1 MRKNLWIRLLT
12 LCLALI
18 CTVGVVASAAG
29 NGDRNGDN
37 VVNVWDLQMVKDGSD
52 EDKATVLSAL
62 LGGGDEL
69 HPNADGQYEI
79 WSMLGI
85 HNLIRKAKSGASFKL
100 MADIDLSG
108 YAWKPLSFYGQFD
121 GAGHTISNVNI
132 TEDVQLSSSRAMGF
146 FASLFQY
153 KDGGESVQSQVKNL
167 HLENVNLTAAANTEY
182 LGLLA
187 GTNKGIITNC
197 TATGSI
203 TDTRTQLPADT
214 YVGALVGCNE
224 NTTPAGRL
232 EKGTDLLTATAGTA
246 NSEDAVEGIS
256 AKLAVFLAELSYPET
271 AQAKPP
277 RTLGGIAGYSA
288 PANIDQSMLW
298 QDITGSIAY
307 KSETEQARRN
317 AVVDKMRTMG
327 TVKWTASETVASLK
341 TSGGPTSTHSNLY
354 VPGYTYTGMPYVAS
368 YNGSYERFLSKM
380 QQDKDGDERYVTV
393 FGLEDGTVSNGVATG
408 VVRYLGNNCSMAVG
422 WAWAQISPSH
432 VSNTQ
437 NGAVGNSAY
446 TMVPNEYTT
455 SVRGVRAVGN
465 YQTLPTSGKYTDAAD
480 AQDTIELIQLNG
492 GASGMAEYYAQASRG
507 DALVFVDKVYNE
519 ATDSYSND
527 GAHAR
532 LLAADP
538 VIIRNY
544 QTAIDLDKSYV
555 ITHEQGDGLYDNA
568 TLTIKDIHNH
578 GGGES
583 CEDCEK
589 YGQYTVKASSWRI
602 DHKYS
607 LNLLLSQEGYTA
619 AEKAGLVPG
628 SGFGYVPVTIPAFS
642 VEGALNAPYYNEYKG
657 GIENHPVAWPNTGWY
672 YSNYLVTSVTMV
684 IKDAQNNEVYNKT
697 EFATLD
703 GKISQFSTI
712 KLERDFPDA
721 AAVLSPGQTYTV
733 TLKATASTGKVT
745 TIAENVQ
752 FTTPAAS

>member
-1 MRKNLWIRLLT
+1 MRKNLWIRLLA
-12 LCLALI
+12 LCLALV

-29 NGDRNGDN
+29 SGDRNGDN
-37 VVNVWDLQMVKDGSD
+37 VVNVWDLQMVKNGTH
-52 EDKATVLSAL
+52 EEKATVLSAL

-85 HNLIRKAKSGASFKL
+85 QNMISKAKNGASFKL
-100 MADIDLSG
+100 MANVDLG
-108 YAWKPLSFYGQFD
+108 GMAWRPLSLYGQFD
-121 GAGHTISNVNI
+121 GNGYTISNVNI
-132 TEDVQLSSSRAMGF
+132 TEDVKVGNVNAMGF
-146 FASLFQY
+146 FASLFPY
-153 KDGGESVQSQVKNL
+153 TEGEKTVQSQVKNL
-167 HLENVNLTAAANTEY
+167 HLENVNLTAAANTKY

-246 NSEDAVEGIS
+246 NASDAVEGIS

-271 AQAKPP
+271 PT
-277 RTLGGIAGYSA
+277 RTLGGIAGYSKD
-288 PANIDQSMLW
+288 ANIDQSMLW
-298 QDITGSIAY
+298 QDISGSVAY

-341 TSGGPTSTHSNLY
+341 TSGGPTHNHSNLY
-354 VPGYTYTGMPYVAS
+354 VQGYTYTGMPYVAS

-380 QQDKDGDERYVTV
+380 QEAKDADFRYVTET
-393 FGLEDGTVSNGVATG
+393 GLEDGSVLDGVATG

-432 VSNTQ
+432 VSNAQ

-455 SVRGVRAVGN
+455 SVRGVRAVGG
-465 YQTLPTSGKYTDAAD
+465 YQTLPTTGKYPDAAD
-480 AQDTIELIQLNG
+480 AQDTVELIQFNG
-492 GASGMAEYYAQASRG
+492 GASGMAEYYALASRG
-507 DALVFVDKVYNE
+507 DALVFVDKGYNE

-532 LLAADP
+532 MLAADP

-555 ITHEQGDGLYDNA
+555 ITHEQGDGLYDNES
-568 TLTIKDIHNH
+568 LTIKDIHNH
-578 GGGES
+578 AEGES
-583 CEDCEK
+583 CEDCET
-589 YGQYTVKASSWRI
+589 YSQYTVKATSWRI

-607 LNLLLSQEGYTA
+607 LNVLLSQEGYDA
-619 AEKAGLVPG
+619 AKKAGQVPG
-628 SGFGYVPVTIPAFS
+628 SGFGYVPVTIPAFA
-642 VEGALNAPYYNEYKG
+642 VEGALNAPYYNEYTS
-657 GIENHPVAWPNTGWY
+657 ENNYHPVVWPNDGWY

-684 IKDAQNNEVYNKT
+684 IKDAQNEEVYNRT

-703 GKISQFSTI
+703 GKINQFATI
-712 KLERDFPDA
+712 KLEREFPDA
-721 AAVLSPGQTYTV
+721 AAALTPGQTYTV

-752 FTTPAAS
+752 FTYTPAES

>member
-1 MRKNLWIRLLT
+1 MRKNLWIRLLA

-85 HNLIRKAKSGASFKL
+85 QNMIRKAKTGASFKL
-100 MADIDLSG
+100 MANVDLG
-108 YAWKPLSFYGQFD
+108 GMAWEPLRLYGQFD
-121 GAGHTISNVNI
+121 GNGHTISNVNI
-132 TEDVQLSSSRAMGF
+132 TEDVKVGDVYAMGF
-146 FASLFQY
+146 FASLFPY
-153 KDGGESVQSQVKNL
+153 AEGEKTLQSQVKNL
-167 HLENVNLTAAANTEY
+167 HLENVNLTAAANTKY

-256 AKLAVFLAELSYPET
+256 AKLAVFLADLSYPET
-271 AQAKPP
+271 AQSKPA
-277 RTLGGIAGYSA
+277 RTLGGIAGYSKDV
-288 PANIDQSMLW
+288 NIDTTMLW
-298 QDITGSIAY
+298 QDISGSVAY

-317 AVVDKMRTMG
+317 AVVEKMRTMG

-341 TSGGPTSTHSNLY
+341 TSGGPTSAHSNLY

-408 VVRYLGNNCSMAVG
+408 VTRYLGNNCSMAVG
-422 WAWAQISPSH
+422 WAWAQISPSQ
-432 VSNTQ
+432 VSD

-446 TMVPNEYTT
+446 TMVPNEYTAR
-455 SVRGVRAVGN
+455 VRGVQAVGG
-465 YQTLPTSGKYTDAAD
+465 YQTLPTTGKYADAAD

-492 GASGMAEYYAQASRG
+492 GASGMAEYYALASRG
-507 DALVFVDKVYNE
+507 DALVYVDKVYNE

-578 GGGES
+578 GEGES
-583 CEDCEK
+583 CEDCET
-589 YGQYTVKASSWRI
+589 YGQYTVKATSWRI

-607 LNLLLSQEGYTA
+607 LNVLLSQEGYDA
-619 AEKAGLVPG
+619 AKKDGQVPG
-628 SGFGYVPVTIPAFS
+628 CGFGYVPVTIPAFS
-642 VEGALNAPYYNEYKG
+642 VESALKAPSYSEDTGNR
-657 GIENHPVAWPNTGWY
+657 VVWPNTGWY

-684 IKDAQNNEVYNKT
+684 IEDAQGNEVYNET
-697 EFATLD
+697 VFPTID

-721 AAVLSPGQTYTV
+721 AAALSPGQTYTV

>member
-1 MRKNLWIRLLT
+1 MRKNLWIRLLA
-12 LCLALI
+12 LSLALI

-85 HNLIRKAKSGASFKL
+85 QNMIRKAKTGASFKL

-121 GAGHTISNVNI
+121 GNGHTISNVNI
-132 TEDVQLSSSRAMGF
+132 TEDIKVGNVYAMGF
-146 FASLFQY
+146 FASLFPY
-153 KDGGESVQSQVKNL
+153 AEGEKTLQSQVKNL
-167 HLENVNLTAAANTEY
+167 HLENVNLTAGENTKY

-256 AKLAVFLAELSYPET
+256 AKLAVFLADLSYPET
-271 AQAKPP
+271 AQSKPA
-277 RTLGGIAGYSA
+277 RTLGGIAGYSKDV
-288 PANIDQSMLW
+288 NIDTTMLW
-298 QDITGSIAY
+298 QDISGSVAY

-317 AVVDKMRTMG
+317 AVVEKMRTMG

-341 TSGGPTSTHSNLY
+341 TSGGPASAHSNLY
-354 VPGYTYTGMPYVAS
+354 VQGYTYTGMPYVPG

-380 QQDKDGDERYVTV
+380 QETKDADERYVTV
-393 FGLEDGTVSNGVATG
+393 TGLEDGTVVDGAATG
-408 VVRYLGNNCSMAVG
+408 VTRYLGNNCSMAVG

-544 QTAIDLDKSYV
+544 QTTIDLDESYV

-578 GGGES
+578 GEGES
-583 CEDCEK
+583 CEDCET

-607 LNLLLSQEGYTA
+607 LNVLLSQDGYDA
-619 AEKAGLVPG
+619 AKKAGLVPG

-642 VEGALNAPYYNEYKG
+642 VESALKAPSYSEDTGNR
-657 GIENHPVAWPNTGWY
+657 VVWPNTGWY

-684 IKDAQNNEVYNKT
+684 IKDAQGNEVYNKT
-697 EFATLD
+697 EFATID

-721 AAVLSPGQTYTV
+721 AAALSPGQTYTV